1 MMKTAIGIALALVAM
16 APAAAT
22 ASTLVLYDTSAPYG
36 ERLAASPYARQELA
50 QAAAKGLV
58 RTVAVPVDDG
68 GQNQTVVVD
77 VVRAVPPPILGLG
90 VRVQNRSVSWR
101 VTTQLSDGQL
111 RYETVI
117 MQRQGFVNGITPPT
131 QVVGNDAV
139 IEGVA
144 PVGSDAPTF
153 VRTYQAPEG
162 RRVMVGFVI
171 PWNAAP

>member
-1 MMKTAIGIALALVAM
+1 MTKAIIGMALAVIGM
-16 APAAAT
+16 TPATAA

-36 ERLAASPYARQELA
+36 ERIAASPYARQEFA

-77 VVRAVPPPILGLG
+77 VVRAVPQPILGLG
-90 VRVQNRSVSWR
+90 VRVQSRSVSWR

-111 RYETVI
+111 RYETVV

-131 QVVGNDAV
+131 RVVVDDAV
-139 IEGVA
+139 MEGVA